1 MKPSKNRIYCIGCKR
16 HKMLFEDKKKADNFI
31 RFNRDTILE
40 ESGKAP
46 VRSYYCVFCSS
57 WHVTNN
63 SSLEHGEE
71 KDKRDIE
78 TISTNG
84 KISSLNMVIRQKFME
99 IKNAIYL
106 SDDNID
112 VFKEFE
118 NCKSLLNE
126 LTSINLC
133 AIKLKTL
140 HQNNIMT
147 DIFSSLYKIKLMELP
162 ELKRYIET
170 LSPNSEKVILLKRY
184 AMRRII
190 DLSLLEAI
198 SLKES
203 GLLNKA
209 YEIKEELLS
218 MLTEVEGTGRKKFI
232 SKCKNIIDEVSY
244 KLSFQSNNEKSNLSL
259 EKYKD
264 KLLLLINNLET
275 INEEFENLNFSVC
288 NELVKKGIY
297 ELSAMPKD
305 QNTKLVMQHYMNWKK
320 MLDRI

>member
-1 MKPSKNRIYCIGCKR
+1 
-16 HKMLFEDKKKADNFI
+16 
-31 RFNRDTILE
+31 
-40 ESGKAP
+40 
-46 VRSYYCVFCSS
+46 
-57 WHVTNN
+57 
-63 SSLEHGEE
+63 
-71 KDKRDIE
+71 
-78 TISTNG
+78 
-84 KISSLNMVIRQKFME
+84 
-99 IKNAIYL
+99 
-106 SDDNID
+106 
-112 VFKEFE
+112 
-118 NCKSLLNE
+118 
-126 LTSINLC
+126 
-133 AIKLKTL
+133 
-140 HQNNIMT
+140 
-147 DIFSSLYKIKLMELP
+147 
-162 ELKRYIET
+162 
-170 LSPNSEKVILLKRY
+170 
-184 AMRRII
+184 MRRII